1 MDNGL
6 ISKSKLKIIVLT
18 TFFVGVVVGMLT
30 FDSVNNI
37 DTQTKIEYQTRVEY
51 KTIEVPV
58 KTTEYITVKV
68 PTPTYVKDTV
78 YLDKSFPLNNYTGI
92 ERTVFG
98 NLHYDITTAGY
109 LTSTKFKPDFLVN
122 VSVPTITNSI
132 KETNT
137 VIKKPTGL
145 FLTVGYQNNNI
156 NIGGVFVKDKVLV
169 GLNTQG
175 FSLGYKLR

>member
-1 MDNGL
+1 MDNGTV
-6 ISKSKLKIIVLT
+6 SKSSLKIVVLT
-18 TFFVGVVVGMLT
+18 AFFVGVVVGMLA
-30 FDSVNNI
+30 FDSVQ
-37 DTQTKIEYQTRVEY
+37 DKEVQTKIEYQTKVEY

-58 KTTEYITVKV
+58 KTTEYITIKV
-68 PTPTYVKDTV
+68 PTPTYIKDTV
-78 YLDKSFPLNNYTGI
+78 YLEKTLPLNNYTGI
-92 ERTVFG
+92 ERTIFG

-132 KETNT
+132 RQTNT
-137 VIKKPTGL
+137 IIKKPTGL

-156 NIGGVFVKDKVLV
+156 NVGGVFVKDKVLV
-169 GLNTQG
+169 GLNSSG

>member
-1 MDNGL
+1 MDNGTV
-6 ISKSKLKIIVLT
+6 SKSSLKIIVLT
-18 TFFVGVVVGMLT
+18 TFFVGVVVGMLA
-30 FDSVNNI
+30 FDQVKSDEV
-37 DTQTKIEYQTRVEY
+37 QTKIEYQTKVEY

-78 YLDKSFPLNNYTGI
+78 YLDKTLPVNNYTGI

-98 NLHYDITTAGY
+98 NLHYDITTTGY
-109 LTSTKFKPDFLVN
+109 LTSTKFKPDFLVS
-122 VSVPTITNSI
+122 VPVPTITNNI
-132 KETNT
+132 RQTDT
-137 VIKKPTGL
+137 IIKKPTGL

-156 NIGGVFVKDKVLV
+156 NVGGVFVKDKVLI